1 MLTNKFFLIMSLI
14 VLVAAACSPLSGGQ
28 NGTINV
34 IASTTLIADTVQR
47 VAGDRVNASIIYPAG
62 TDPHSFE
69 PRPQDA
75 AAIADADIVFING
88 LGLEENLEGLLGNAR
103 LVVEVS
109 EGITALEGEQGHDAE
124 DEHAEEDADEEE
136 HEGLDPH
143 VWQDP
148 NNVIIWTNNIAA
160 TLAEKDPAN
169 STEYRA
175 NADAYIA
182 ELQALDSWIVEQ
194 VQQIPED
201 RRLLVTDHETFAY
214 FAERYGFE
222 MVGAV
227 IPGVSTGSGV
237 SAQELAAIEN
247 EIRSLGVPAV
257 FVGNTVPGNIAAQVA
272 ADTGIQVMP
281 LYTDSLTEAG
291 GPASTYLEFMRYNVS
306 AIVDALK

>member
-1 MLTNKFFLIMSLI
+1 MFTNKFFLILSLTLLI
-14 VLVAAACSPLSGGQ
+14 TAACSPLSGGQ

-34 IASTTLIADTVQR
+34 VASTTLIADTVQR
-47 VAGDRVNASIIYPAG
+47 VAGDRVNVSVIYPAG
-62 TDPHSFE
+62 TDPHAFE

-75 AAIADADIVFING
+75 AAITDAEIVFING
-88 LGLEENLEGLLGNAR
+88 LGLEETLEGLLGNAS

-109 EGITALEGEQGHDAE
+109 EGVTALEGEHAD
-124 DEHAEEDADEEE
+124 DEGNEEE
-136 HEGLDPH
+136 GEGLDPH

-148 NNVIIWTNNIAA
+148 NSVITWANNIAA
-160 TLAEKDPAN
+160 ALAEQDPAN
-169 STEYRA
+169 AAEYRA

-182 ELQALDSWIVEQ
+182 ELQALDAWIVEQ
-194 VQQIPED
+194 VQQIPEE

-222 MVGAV
+222 MIGAV

-237 SAQELAAIEN
+237 SAQELAAIED

-272 ADTGIQVMP
+272 ADTGIQVVP
-281 LYTDSLTEAG
+281 LYTDSLTDAG